1 MKNLKILSL
10 FTLFVSAII
19 SSCSPDSTN
28 EIVDVT
34 TNNNLLAKSG
44 SKLMWDPELVATT
57 HNDGLDYIYTH
68 LDETPISDQ
77 NQTNLFFGDKS
88 IEFVLQNGLDSK
100 YEENVPDEFI
110 DDNIK
115 DFENSLST
123 NYSQDFSYEY
133 YFLKDLMLGSKK
145 DIDTKIQELS
155 NYVPTKP
162 LRDDYEYTMIITM
175 AKVGKSSLE
184 YWKSK
189 GDAWQTALG
198 NNTAKKDG
206 DFNWSIIG
214 FSDAAGAVGMAAGMV
229 ANGSAAAMIAAGGP
243 GGAVGVGLC
252 VAAGGIMSSASA
264 FTGQAIFGGWFD

>member
-1 MKNLKILSL
+1 MQLGIMKYLN
-10 FTLFVSAII
+10 
-19 SSCSPDSTN
+19 
-28 EIVDVT
+28 
-34 TNNNLLAKSG
+34 
-44 SKLMWDPELVATT
+44 
-57 HNDGLDYIYTH
+57 
-68 LDETPISDQ
+68 
-77 NQTNLFFGDKS
+77 
-88 IEFVLQNGLDSK
+88 
-100 YEENVPDEFI
+100 
-110 DDNIK
+110 
-115 DFENSLST
+115 
-123 NYSQDFSYEY
+123 
-133 YFLKDLMLGSKK
+133 LKDLMLDSKK
-145 DIDTKIQELS
+145 DIDIKIKELS
-155 NYVPTKP
+155 NYVPTKQ

-198 NNTAKKDG
+198 INTAKKDG

-252 VAAGGIMSSASA
+252 IAAGGIMSSASA

>member
-28 EIVDVT
+28 EIIDET
-34 TNNNLLAKSG
+34 TNNNLLEKS
-44 SKLMWDPELVATT
+44 SNKLMWDPELVAIT
-57 HNDGLDYIYTH
+57 HNNGLDYIYTQ

-77 NQTNLFFGDKS
+77 KQTNLFYGNKS
-88 IEFVLQNGLDSK
+88 LEFVLQNGLDSK
-100 YEENVPDEFI
+100 YDENVPDKFI
-110 DDNIK
+110 DDDIR

-123 NYSQDFSYEY
+123 NHSQSFSYEY
-133 YFLKDLMLGSKK
+133 YFLKDLMLDSKK

-155 NYVPTKP
+155 NYEPTKK

-198 NNTAKKDG
+198 NNTAKRDG

-214 FSDAAGAVGMAAGMV
+214 FSDAAGAVGTAAGMV
-229 ANGSAAAMIAAGGP
+229 VNGSAAAMIAAAGP

-252 VAAGGIMSSASA
+252 IAAGGIMSSATA